1 MAIDCVM
8 YHGSPFREKRQSYGA
23 SGNRIPLV
31 APGRPFFVTSALP
44 YAINF
49 ARGGLVSMVRLNADN
64 VIDFHDSSVVDR
76 LLAIYNEDPHIL
88 SSDGRWDK
96 DVEGD
101 IHDSSYR
108 LLDSPAVM
116 SKLISEGVEAIYV
129 PEDIELNIT
138 SYAIL
143 NPKAVEFLKVVRGRE
158 IRPDIEE
165 GLAG

>member
-1 MAIDCVM
+1 
-8 YHGSPFREKRQSYGA
+8 
-23 SGNRIPLV
+23 
-31 APGRPFFVTSALP
+31 
-44 YAINF
+44 
-49 ARGGLVSMVRLNADN
+49 
-64 VIDFHDSSVVDR
+64 
-76 LLAIYNEDPHIL
+76 L